1 MSQVSVFR
9 PLLGLQWK
17 ASKWA
22 VVILLPLLIGLPIV
36 VMSFGRRFSRDAFSS
51 PAFDMVRAVELWSP
65 VFPILA
71 ALTGAAFALAAWAW
85 DHNTNHIYALSL
97 PIERWR
103 YALLKMAA
111 GAVTLALPVLALF
124 IGALIATATTTLP
137 DGLRAYPVS
146 FAFRFLFAALIVYAI
161 MFALAAGTMRTTL
174 RVALALVV
182 LVTLGGIFALDD
194 IVRILATWPGPF
206 AVFGGNWM
214 MIDV

>member
-1 MSQVSVFR
+1 MNQVSVFR

-17 ASKWA
+17 ASRWA
-22 VVILLPLLIGLPIV
+22 VIVLLPLLIGLPIV
-36 VMSFGRRFSRDAFSS
+36 VMNFGKRFSRDDFSN
-51 PAFDMVRAVELWSP
+51 PAFDMVRAVEVWSP

-85 DHNTNHIYALSL
+85 DHSTHHIYALAL

-124 IGALIATATTTLP
+124 AGALIATSTTTLP
-137 DGLRAYPVS
+137 DGLQAYPVS

-174 RVALALVV
+174 RVALTLTV
-182 LVTLGGIFALDD
+182 LLTLGGIFAFDL

-214 MIDV
+214 LIDV

>member
-1 MSQVSVFR
+1 MSSVSVFR

-22 VVILLPLLIGLPIV
+22 VIVLLPLLVGLPVV
-36 VMSFGRRFSRDAFSS
+36 VMNFGKRFAQDDFSN
-51 PAFDMVRAVELWSP
+51 PALDMVRAVEIWSP

-71 ALTGAAFALAAWAW
+71 ALTGAVFALAAWAW
-85 DHNTNHIYALSL
+85 DHGNNHVYALAL

-103 YALLKMAA
+103 YALLKMTA
-111 GAVTLALPVLALF
+111 GAVTLALPVLALLA
-124 IGALIATATTTLP
+124 GAVIATATTVLP

-146 FAFRFLFAALIVYAI
+146 FSFRFLFAALIVYAI

-174 RVALALVV
+174 RVALVLTV
-182 LVTLGGIFALDD
+182 LVTLGGIFAFDF

-214 MIDV
+214 LIDV

>member
-17 ASKWA
+17 ASRWA
-22 VVILLPLLIGLPIV
+22 VIFLLPLLVGLPIV
-36 VMSFGRRFSRDAFSS
+36 VLNFGKRFSRDAFSS
-51 PAFDMVRAVELWSP
+51 PAFDMVRAVEIWSP

-71 ALTGAAFALAAWAW
+71 ALTGAAFALTAWAW
-85 DHNTNHIYALSL
+85 DHSTNHIYALTL
-97 PIERWR
+97 PVERWR

-124 IGALIATATTTLP
+124 IGAVIATSTTTLP
-137 DGLRAYPVS
+137 EGLRAYPVS
-146 FAFRFLFAALIVYAI
+146 FAFRFLFAALIIYAI

-182 LVTLGGIFALDD
+182 VVTLGGIFAFDV

-206 AVFGGNWM
+206 AVFGGNWRL
-214 MIDV
+214 IDV

>member
-17 ASKWA
+17 ASMWA
-22 VVILLPLLIGLPIV
+22 VIVLLPLLAGLPIV
-36 VMSFGRRFSRDAFSS
+36 VLNFGKRFSSDHFSN
-51 PAFDMVRAVELWSP
+51 PAVDMVRAVELWSP

-85 DHNTNHIYALSL
+85 DHNTNHVYALTL

-103 YALLKMAA
+103 YALLKMTA
-111 GAVTLALPVLALF
+111 GMLTLALPVLALF
-124 IGALIATATTTLP
+124 IGAVIATATTPLP
-137 DGLRAYPVS
+137 NGLQAYPVS

-174 RVALALVV
+174 RVALVLVV
-182 LVTLGGIFALDD
+182 LITLGGLFAFDV

-214 MIDV
+214 LIDV

>member
-1 MSQVSVFR
+1 MNQVSMFR

-17 ASKWA
+17 ASRWA
-22 VVILLPLLIGLPIV
+22 VIVFVPLLIGLPIV
-36 VMSFGRRFSRDAFSS
+36 VMNFGKRFSRDEFSN
-51 PAFDMVRAVELWSP
+51 PAFDMVRAIEIWSP

-85 DHNTNHIYALSL
+85 DHNTNHIYALAL

-124 IGALIATATTTLP
+124 VGAVIATATTTLP
-137 DGLRAYPVS
+137 EGLRAYPVS
-146 FAFRFLFAALIVYAI
+146 LSFRFLFAALIVYAI

-174 RVALALVV
+174 RVALVLTV
-182 LVTLGGIFALDD
+182 LVPLVGVFAFDQ
-194 IVRILATWPGPF
+194 IVQILATWPGPF

-214 MIDV
+214 LIDV